1 MRSPQYAR
9 LTCSLA
15 VIVTSLSFWATASG
29 TASSDPIAV
38 GARRVAGDDLLLVPG
53 LGGSLPLYLFTEGL
67 ATPAVTVPI
76 ANHDNNQ
83 HATSENLRIANLWYA
98 MDLYAALLTM
108 Q

>member
-15 VIVTSLSFWATASG
+15 VIVTS
-29 TASSDPIAV
+29 
-38 GARRVAGDDLLLVPG
+38 
-53 LGGSLPLYLFTEGL
+53 
-67 ATPAVTVPI
+67 
-76 ANHDNNQ
+76 AN
-83 HATSENLRIANLWYA
+83 ENLRIANLGYA